1 MSQVQSQALARTG
14 HEALPAGR
22 PLERLLASVT
32 ATDAS
37 RAQILL
43 RGGLAL
49 VLFPHGAQKALGWFG
64 GFGFEGTMA
73 YLTGPIGAPWIL
85 AFLAIVVEFVGP
97 ALLVLGLLGRVVA
110 FGIANVMVVAVVTSH
125 LTHGFFMDWG
135 GTMAGEGYE
144 YHLLV
149 IAMAGALLIGGS
161 GALSVDRRIAGRLQR
176 S

>member
-1 MSQVQSQALARTG
+1 MSQSQTLHRTG
-14 HEALPAGR
+14 QEAIRVSR

-43 RGGLAL
+43 RAGLAL

-85 AFLAIVVEFVGP
+85 ALLAIVVEFVGP
-97 ALLVLGLLGRVVA
+97 ILLVLGLLGRVVA
-110 FGIANVMVVAVVTSH
+110 FGVANVMVVAVLTSH
-125 LTHGFFMDWG
+125 VAHGFFMDWG

-149 IAMAGALLIGGS
+149 IAMAGALMIGGS
-161 GALSVDRRIAGRLQR
+161 GGLSLDRRIAGRFER